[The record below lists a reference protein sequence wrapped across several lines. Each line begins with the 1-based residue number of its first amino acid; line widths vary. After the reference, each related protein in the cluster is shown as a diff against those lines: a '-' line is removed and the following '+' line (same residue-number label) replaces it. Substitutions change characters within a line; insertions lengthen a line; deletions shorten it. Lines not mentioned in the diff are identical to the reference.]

1 MTNNNNQKMSIT
13 LIPTSNSIC
22 SSQEYYLKLP
32 IWRKQVTNHQAP
44 MENCQSLPDG
54 SILELDYESYPIKIN
69 SQQYIDERGPL
80 ITKPHHSNT
89 QICMHK
95 IKRLS
100 LDHTL
105 MASSAVQV
113 VQLQHLFAKGIV
125 KICKTNWNIMDETN
139 INKQKGTG
147 KINYSLLFNNISM

>member
-1 MTNNNNQKMSIT
+1 MTNNNNQNMKIT
-13 LIPTSNSIC
+13 LIPTSYSIF

-32 IWRKQVTNHQAP
+32 IWQKQVTNHQAP
-44 MENCQSLPDG
+44 IENWQSLPDG
-54 SILELDYESYPIKIN
+54 PISEHGHDSYPLNIN
-69 SQQYIDERGPL
+69 SQQYINERGPL
-80 ITKPHHSNT
+80 ISKPHNSNT
-89 QICMHK
+89 QICMYK

-113 VQLQHLFAKGIV
+113 VQIQQLCAKGIL

-147 KINYSLLFNNISM
+147 KIKLQFAF